1 MCLPVVLLASFF
13 RLHFTVWFEMQ
24 QRIIWKNWIFLLMDI
39 AVPKFEGD
47 T

>member
-24 QRIIWKNWIFLLMDI
+24 QRIIFKNWICFWMDT
-39 AVPKFEGD
+39 AVPKFEED

>member
-24 QRIIWKNWIFLLMDI
+24 QRMIWKNWIFLRMDT